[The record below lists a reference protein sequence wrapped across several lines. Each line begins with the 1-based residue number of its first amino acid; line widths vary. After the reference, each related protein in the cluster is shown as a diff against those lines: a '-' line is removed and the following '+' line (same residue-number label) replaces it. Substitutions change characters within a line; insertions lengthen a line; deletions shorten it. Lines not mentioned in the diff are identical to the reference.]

1 MKVRLTRKLAK
12 QIDGIDLDGYAPGD
26 LMELPPEQA
35 RIIVAEEWAVPERRE
50 HRVAESP
57 RRRADDYLPH
67 EEAAS

>member
-1 MKVRLTRKLAK
+1 MKIRLTRKFAE
-12 QIDGIDLDGYAPGD
+12 QIDGIDLEGYAPGD

-50 HRVAESP
+50 HKVPDSP
-57 RRRADDYLPH
+57 RRRAADYMPN